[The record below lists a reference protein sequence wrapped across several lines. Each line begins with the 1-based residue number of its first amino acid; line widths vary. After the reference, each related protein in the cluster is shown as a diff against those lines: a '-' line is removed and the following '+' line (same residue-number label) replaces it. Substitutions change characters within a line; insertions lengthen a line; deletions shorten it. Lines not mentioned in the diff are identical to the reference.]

1 VNLAGTKY
9 QYQRRLGGGGM
20 AEVYLASTVGAE
32 GFTRPIAIKRV
43 LPSYSQDADFAAM
56 FVNEARLSS
65 LLRHPNI
72 VQVLDFD
79 RDAEHSLYLVME
91 LVEGKDLADVLAAGR
106 LPLAAVV
113 HVIREV
119 LAGLGHAHEMT
130 TPDGRP
136 LGIVHRD
143 VSPHNVLVSWDG
155 AVKVSDFGIAKAMAA
170 TGAAASGMIKGKPLY
185 MAPEQ
190 VTMPDHVDHRAD
202 LFAVGVM
209 LYEMLTGNRVYQG
222 GTHDEVLTDV
232 IRVANGWRQV
242 VPPNV
247 LNPEVPRDVCR
258 VALTLL
264 AADRDQRF
272 ATAREAIDALSATAS
287 ANTRGGEL
295 LAGLLAER
303 FPAEAPARV
312 IRRSQAPTVTVGP
325 ASARAAQMAAETR
338 TRGAPAVAL
347 AASAAAEPP
356 RLPARRL
363 LRLAIAAAS
372 IALTAIAIAA
382 VITRRDRS
390 GAPRATTHDAAP
402 GSVVDA
408 TRIEPA
414 AGAAPAPAAA
424 VAPDAAPAPAA
435 APTAA
440 PGPAASPAPAPAPAP
455 APPRSRHRSR
465 GSGAAPGSTIHDI
478 PLGVP

>member
-258 VALTLL
+258 IALTLL

-272 ATAREAIDALSATAS
+272 ATAREASDALSATAS
-287 ANTRGGEL
+287 ANARGGEL

-325 ASARAAQMAAETR
+325 AGARAARMAAETR
-338 TRGAPAVAL
+338 TRGAPALEL
-347 AASAAAEPP
+347 ATGAAGAPA

-382 VITRRDRS
+382 VIARRDR
-390 GAPRATTHDAAP
+390 GVAARATTQD
-402 GSVVDA
+402 
-408 TRIEPA
+408 
-414 AGAAPAPAAA
+414 AAA
-424 VAPDAAPAPAA
+424 VPPPDAARIESGPAVPATSPPAVTPDAAPAPATA
-435 APTAA
+435 PPTAPGPAPTAA
-440 PGPAASPAPAPAPAP
+440 PSPAP
-455 APPRSRHRSR
+455 APPRPRHRSR

-478 PLGVP
+478 PLGSP